1 MAHALS
7 HLENDQTVSLEEI
20 EDTMIKF
27 GYEVWPWNQAYKE
40 FLAVAETRVGEHFLL
55 PKLTPELQ
63 QKYHDFKL
71 YGGTLRDLHSGRP
84 ADYFTSEQRGELC
97 VALVEM
103 QRELRAYVNREL
115 VGIEKVRYLRRV
127 NEFQKVLEEIKAT
140 LNHLRE
146 LADKEQDH
154 PNLANE
160 IREKVRVFE
169 HGLCLLGPEL
179 EYEAVCAAP
188 EFFHGRKHELNRLR
202 GIHRSVEVDFYI

>member
-1 MAHALS
+1 
-7 HLENDQTVSLEEI
+7 
-20 EDTMIKF
+20 
-27 GYEVWPWNQAYKE
+27 
-40 FLAVAETRVGEHFLL
+40 
-55 PKLTPELQ
+55 
-63 QKYHDFKL
+63 
-71 YGGTLRDLHSGRP
+71 
-84 ADYFTSEQRGELC
+84 GELC